1 MVAVWPMAADGLSSE
16 FPVQRANTLY
26 GGCRQH
32 SLIVVALI
40 NPQIVVYM
48 LEGNVLILCTQKLN
62 DMVIQWPLLRGTV
75 RKAIN
80 RF

>member
-16 FPVQRANTLY
+16 LPVQRANTLY

-40 NPQIVVYM
+40 NP
-48 LEGNVLILCTQKLN
+48 LELDCGLYARRECVNL
-62 DMVIQWPLLRGTV
+62 MYSE
-75 RKAIN
+75 A
-80 RF
+80 